1 MGLQQSLRGV
11 AGTLGRVVLLA
22 HAPAH
27 DHDRRMKT
35 YFDHEKLDVYQESIG
50 FCGWVGD
57 LLNDITGKAAAKDQL
72 DRASTSLPLNIA
84 EGNGKFSNADR
95 SRFLE
100 IARGSA
106 LECAAC
112 LDVLVVR
119 KLIATGRIVPAK
131 EQLVRIVNML
141 MGMLKRFSE
150 RAEFLREDEG
160 TYPNE
165 YDHDHDH
172 EQEHDQEQKHE
183 HE

>member
-1 MGLQQSLRGV
+1 
-11 AGTLGRVVLLA
+11 
-22 HAPAH
+22 
-27 DHDRRMKT
+27 MKT
-35 YFDHEKLDVYQESIG
+35 YFDHEKLDVYREAID

-57 LLNDITGKAAAKDQL
+57 FLATTPAKAAAKDQL

-84 EGNGKFSNADR
+84 EGNARFSDADR

-112 LDVLVVR
+112 LDVLVAR
-119 KLIATGRIVPAK
+119 RLIAAQRIVPAK
-131 EQLVRIVNML
+131 EQLVRIVKML
-141 MGMLKRFSE
+141 MGMLKRFSG

-160 TYPNE
+160 TYPSE
-165 YDHDHDH
+165 YDHDH
-172 EQEHDQEQKHE
+172 EQEQE

>member
-1 MGLQQSLRGV
+1 
-11 AGTLGRVVLLA
+11 
-22 HAPAH
+22 
-27 DHDRRMKT
+27 MKT
-35 YFDHEKLDVYQESIG
+35 YFDHEKLDVYRESII
-50 FCGWVGD
+50 FCGRVGK

-72 DRASTSLPLNIA
+72 ERASTSLPLNIA
-84 EGNGKFSNADR
+84 EGNGKFSDADR

-100 IARGSA
+100 IARSSA

-119 KLIATGRIVPAK
+119 KLIDTQRIVPAK

-141 MGMLKRFSE
+141 MGMLKRFSG

-160 TYPNE
+160 TYSNE
-165 YDHDHDH
+165 YEHDH
-172 EQEHDQEQKHE
+172 EHEHDHVHDHE

>member
-1 MGLQQSLRGV
+1 
-11 AGTLGRVVLLA
+11 
-22 HAPAH
+22 
-27 DHDRRMKT
+27 MKM
-35 YFDHEKLDVYQESIG
+35 YFDHERLDVYQESVA

-57 LLNDITGKAAAKDQL
+57 LLNEITGKAAAKDQL

-84 EGNGKFSNADR
+84 EGNGKFSDADR
-95 SRFLE
+95 SRLLE

-119 KLIATGRIVPAK
+119 KLIRSERIVPAK

-141 MGMLKRFSE
+141 MGMLKRFSG
-150 RAEFLREDEG
+150 RAEFLREEEG

-165 YDHDHDH
+165 YDH
-172 EQEHDQEQKHE
+172 EQEHAYEHE

>member
-1 MGLQQSLRGV
+1 
-11 AGTLGRVVLLA
+11 
-22 HAPAH
+22 
-27 DHDRRMKT
+27 MKT
-35 YFDHEKLDVYQESIG
+35 YFDHEKLDVYQESIA

-57 LLNDITGKAAAKDQL
+57 LLSDVTGKAAAKDQL

-84 EGNGKFSNADR
+84 EGNGKFSDADR

-119 KLIATGRIVPAK
+119 KLIDTERIVPAK

-141 MGMLKRFSE
+141 MGMLKRFSG

-165 YDHDHDH
+165 YDHDH
-172 EQEHDQEQKHE
+172 EQEHDQVHDHDHE
-183 HE
+183 